1 MLRPR
6 LARYRQQVP
15 GPNHPNPNPNPA
27 GLLDRRTLAPTTPT
41 LTLQV
46 CSTDDEHLVVRFELS
61 TLDSEPGLVAYMNIF
76 ARTNEVVA
84 KYNLKKVV
92 EDWNASP
99 HVERATCHE
108 PGA

>member
-1 MLRPR
+1 MCCGHGS
-6 LARYRQQVP
+6 LATPSRS
-15 GPNHPNPNPNPA
+15 
-27 GLLDRRTLAPTTPT
+27 LAPTNPT

>member
-1 MLRPR
+1 MCCGHGS
-6 LARYRQQVP
+6 LAIDSRS
-15 GPNHPNPNPNPA
+15 
-27 GLLDRRTLAPTTPT
+27 LAPPTPT

-99 HVERATCHE
+99 QVERYLVPRATSHE
-108 PGA
+108 PEA